1 MKILVTG
8 KGGREHALLTALR
21 DSAPDAQL
29 FSYPGSDAIAEIATR
44 VEAKDLLDLI
54 AVMQREKID
63 LCVAGEE
70 AYLVK
75 DRGLANLCEEAGI
88 PCWGPF
94 KEAAQLEASKVF
106 SKNFLKRHHIPTAA
120 FNVAN
125 TKHEAQRLITKY
137 PVVLKFDGLAAGKG
151 VAVCADVGAA
161 DEFLDEVFTK
171 RAFGEGSL
179 IIEECLTGPEIS
191 IFASVCDDQYH
202 LLMPARDY
210 KRIGDNDMG
219 PNTGGM
225 GAVASPHLAD
235 PALLAKI
242 EETIVKPT
250 VAGLKKDSLRYR
262 GFIYFGIMLTPDGPQ
277 VLEYNCRFGDPEA
290 EAVLPMLRG
299 DLPSYLLSAAQG
311 QLKPELIQFTGGWS
325 ICVILAS
332 AGYPASSRNGDAI
345 SGLSSVNGSRV
356 FHCGT
361 KHVGDHFET
370 NGGRILAIVA
380 QAETREEAR
389 NRAYADVEK
398 ISFDGRQRRT
408 DIGKRGFEQ

>member
-8 KGGREHALLTALR
+8 KGGREHAILTALR
-21 DSAPDAQL
+21 ENNPDAQL
-29 FSYPGSDAIAEIATR
+29 YSFPGSDAIAQLATR
-44 VEAKDLLDLI
+44 VDAKDLLDLI
-54 AVMQREKID
+54 AYIQREKID

-75 DRGLANLCEEAGI
+75 DRGLANLCAEAGI

-94 KEAAQLEASKVF
+94 KESAQLEASKVF

-120 FNVAN
+120 FSVAN
-125 TKHEAQRLITKY
+125 TKHEALRLITKY

-151 VAVCADVGAA
+151 VAVCADVSAA
-161 DEFLDEVFTK
+161 QEFLDEVFVK

-210 KRIGDNDMG
+210 KRVGDNDVG

-235 PALLAKI
+235 PSLLKDI
-242 EETIVKPT
+242 EEKIVKPT
-250 VAGLKKDSLRYR
+250 VAGLQKDGLRYR
-262 GFIYFGIMLTPDGPQ
+262 GFIYFGVMLTPDGPQ

-299 DLPSYLLSAAQG
+299 NVPNKTCWRWLRAWLPTNLPQCAAR
-311 QLKPELIQFTGGWS
+311 W
-325 ICVILAS
+325 
-332 AGYPASSRNGDAI
+332 R
-345 SGLSSVNGSRV
+345 
-356 FHCGT
+356 
-361 KHVGDHFET
+361 
-370 NGGRILAIVA
+370 
-380 QAETREEAR
+380 
-389 NRAYADVEK
+389 
-398 ISFDGRQRRT
+398 
-408 DIGKRGFEQ
+408 